1 MFGAI
6 FFSSAN
12 KVTECETYGIYPW
25 SGSNID
31 FSWTPRAE
39 ILFFPILTSLGDEKN
54 LCQRIWGKKS
64 ISLTVFGINSFY
76 CTQCLNC
83 ICIDLFVNCLDKNNS
98 WLFWILHPFGRLHYF
113 ESLWHRHK
121 FWGFF
126 FLVGKVIESSFNIN
140 DQDIQYKLK
149 KKMNYCLC
157 RVLCK
162 NCCKRKA

>member
-31 FSWTPRAE
+31 FSWTLRAE

-54 LCQRIWGKKS
+54 LGQRIWGEKS

-76 CTQCLNC
+76 CTQCLNF
-83 ICIDLFVNCLDKNNS
+83 ICIDLFVNCLDKNNL
-98 WLFWILHPFGRLHYF
+98 WLFWILRPFGRLHYF

-126 FLVGKVIESSFNIN
+126 FGKVIESSFNIN
-140 DQDIQYKLK
+140 DQDIQYK
-149 KKMNYCLC
+149 
-157 RVLCK
+157 
-162 NCCKRKA
+162 

>member
-83 ICIDLFVNCLDKNNS
+83 ICIDLFVNCLDNNNS
-98 WLFWILHPFGRLHYF
+98 WLFWILLILYI
-113 ESLWHRHK
+113 LIINVKWA
-121 FWGFF
+121 
-126 FLVGKVIESSFNIN
+126 FNN
-140 DQDIQYKLK
+140 FSYQK
-149 KKMNYCLC
+149 KKSPKLMTMS
-157 RVLCK
+157 
-162 NCCKRKA
+162 